1 MYIGVNEVIEIEMC
15 VAEPSSFKFEIA
27 IEQLKRC
34 TLPGI
39 YQVLAELIQ
48 ARDKTL
54 TFWNPW
60 TSAFCY

>member
-1 MYIGVNEVIEIEMC
+1 
-15 VAEPSSFKFEIA
+15 
-27 IEQLKRC
+27 LKRC

>member
-1 MYIGVNEVIEIEMC
+1 MYIGVNKVIEIEMC
-15 VAEPSSFKFEIA
+15 VAEPSSFKIEIA

-54 TFWNPW
+54 TF
-60 TSAFCY
+60 